1 MSPRV
6 RRAARVALPLLVWVG
21 LVAVAVTQGRSLRDA
36 EPTTGSWLL
45 LVACSLGAV
54 AALYAALVGLL
65 RGRVAADRDADAT
78 RERTAPRHRA

>member
-21 LVAVAVTQGRSLRDA
+21 LVAAAVTQGRALRDA
-36 EPTTGSWLL
+36 EPATGSWLL
-45 LVACSLGAV
+45 LVASSLGAV

-65 RGRVAADRDADAT
+65 RNRVAADRDAAGPPG
-78 RERTAPRHRA
+78 RSAPRHRA